1 MIKTTVPSLR
11 VPLGG
16 PKFKKN
22 YLLVKPDLN
31 GWFLQKAEINY
42 FKVEGLNPVRFG
54 VREFDTVLIDKRVF
68 GLNQPFRPPKGTVVY
83 FAFSTIY
90 VTYGSDFV

>member
-1 MIKTTVPSLR
+1 M
-11 VPLGG
+11 
-16 PKFKKN
+16 N

-31 GWFLQKAEINY
+31 GWFLQKAKINY

-83 FAFSTIY
+83 FDQCLGGPNSGQNMLFQQ
-90 VTYGSDFV
+90 FM